1 MQQKYSD
8 IMQKWM
14 EEPDYYKETL
24 KEYYKQF
31 NIPEPKVINIVMN
44 SDFDFGARRRINK
57 IEFNSSA
64 KEFKENQFE
73 GIRVDSGP
81 YANEIIPLTSFI
93 PLIEQYTNKKLAHEF
108 SKILKGHN

>member
-1 MQQKYSD
+1 MKS
-8 IMQKWM
+8 K
-14 EEPDYYKETL
+14 YYKETL

-44 SDFDFGARRRINK
+44 SDFDFGARRINK

-81 YANEIIPLTSFI
+81 YAYEIIPLTSFI

>member
-24 KEYYKQF
+24 KDYYKKF
-31 NIPEPKVINIVMN
+31 NIPEPKVINVVMN
-44 SDFDFGARRRINK
+44 SDFDFGARRRIDK
-57 IEFNSSA
+57 IEFDSFA

-73 GIRVDSGP
+73 GIRFDSGP
-81 YANEIIPLTSFI
+81 LGDTILFFRGV
-93 PLIEQYTNKKLAHEF
+93 TNNGK
-108 SKILKGHN
+108 

>member
-24 KEYYKQF
+24 KDYYKKF
-31 NIPEPKVINIVMN
+31 NIPEPKEIKIVLN
-44 SDFDFGARRRINK
+44 SDFDFGARRRMDK
-57 IEFNSSA
+57 IEFDSFA

-73 GIRVDSGP
+73 GIRFDSGLLGDT
-81 YANEIIPLTSFI
+81 ILFFRGV
-93 PLIEQYTNKKLAHEF
+93 TNNGK
-108 SKILKGHN
+108 